1 MTRRVAAWTFI
12 LAVAASGLVATALP
26 AHAGG
31 GGCHEAQK
39 TEMKGS
45 RVVIEGL
52 CFKPTV
58 VHIVT
63 GGLVTWLNKD
73 PVVHAVTGAAQSFG
87 DYTGLG
93 PGQEVTH
100 TFKEAGTYPYF
111 CYFHPGMA
119 GTVVVGGDTV
129 PLQSAGASR
138 PADSRAGRRLL
149 ILAYAL
155 AMAAIGLGTGYVIG
169 RSAR

>member
-1 MTRRVAAWTFI
+1 MTRRIAACTVTLI
-12 LAVAASGLVATALP
+12 AAAFTVLPAAP

-45 RVVIEGL
+45 RVVIDGL

-63 GGLVTWLNKD
+63 GGIVTWVNKD
-73 PVVHAVTGAAQSFG
+73 PMVHAVTGAAQSFG
-87 DYTGLG
+87 DYTGLS

-111 CYFHPGMA
+111 CYLHPGMT
-119 GTVVVGGDTV
+119 GTVVVGEGAV
-129 PLQSAGASR
+129 PLQPAAVSR
-138 PADSRAGRRLL
+138 PADSRAGRGLL

-155 AMAAIGLGTGYVIG
+155 AMAALGLGTGYVIG